1 MRVNYFGAKE
11 ASVKFWLTTAAPS
24 GGRSRLL
31 FLLKKKRQINEI
43 GDGRSR
49 AERSRITAT

>member
-11 ASVKFWLTTAAPS
+11 ASVKFRLTTAAPS